1 MKITRIWFDA
11 DYIYGVD
18 DSGKEYRQSLLWY
31 PNLHKANDIDRLNYK
46 FGFRGIHWRE
56 LDEDISFDSFADDD
70 AEPTLLQRF
79 FLTHKEIKISE
90 FAKRIG
96 IDATLLITTDASLWV
111 HLLFYDTR
119 VQKKLIVS
127 RQPIQLTLNL
137 YHEKHVAKVAHYCD
151 PCKYFSNKLHDVSTF

>member
-96 IDATLLITTDASLWV
+96 IDATLLRNYING
-111 HLLFYDTR
+111 F
-119 VQKKLIVS
+119 KKPSKEREQTI
-127 RQPIQLTLNL
+127 LNGIHAL
-137 YHEKHVAKVAHYCD
+137 AKDYAATS
-151 PCKYFSNKLHDVSTF
+151 F